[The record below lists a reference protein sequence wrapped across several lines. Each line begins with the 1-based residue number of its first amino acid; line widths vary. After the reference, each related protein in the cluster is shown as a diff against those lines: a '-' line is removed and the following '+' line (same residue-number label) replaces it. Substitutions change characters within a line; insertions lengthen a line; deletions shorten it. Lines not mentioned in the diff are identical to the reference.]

1 MDTELVQTNA
11 GRLWAVV
18 AALAAGL
25 VLAAATGRS
34 ETQTQVV
41 EECPNHGSHTETF
54 TLPGQITNIP
64 EFHDCQRFMID
75 GRTYDSVYA
84 IFARFRL
91 DTVTFPSRV
100 QCYREVPAG
109 PVRVDS
115 TSGLRVA
122 RTGIALL
129 DTTGRG
135 LVDADG
141 RVRVDSTGTSLLNP
155 DSSVRGEIVHC
166 REVPGLVLTRIGI
179 PVALIR
185 TWGGRYRPLGIDLTF
200 NCLYLSHQL
209 PLGWSAK
216 MVPVRGEGDCLP
228 REVNLDTLRGTV
240 LTVFPRVGL
249 GFRDDDF
256 PPVAR
261 WDRDPRHGLYYVGVR
276 CGGAWCEVGAT
287 RTDEVPAI
295 PSAITAP
302 SPVLVSS
309 PNYKVPG
316 AWFALPSKYRRVFE
330 IKGWYDEQYL
340 AVRTPQG
347 MRPSGILGTVF
358 PDSGLYAV
366 SRRDYTTKTW
376 ILTAHVALSQS
387 SADLKNKLN
396 LEQAPVL
403 GVMNRI
409 YLCAGPVTK
418 CIPAESQATMDNLC
432 KGAKDNMDPAS
443 HARWWARIVA
453 AGTGQVAYRCVKRT
467 AHTDMRLPGTTRWSW
482 DKTNYDD
489 PIWAECDDGCCKVS

>member
-1 MDTELVQTNA
+1 MDTVLGQTHA

-25 VLAAATGRS
+25 VVAAAIGRS
-34 ETQTQVV
+34 ETQTQGV
-41 EECPNHGSHTETF
+41 EECPNHGSHADTF

-100 QCYREVPAG
+100 QCYREVPGG

-115 TSGLRVA
+115 TSRLRVA

-135 LVDADG
+135 LVDPDG
-141 RVRVDSTGTSLLNP
+141 RVRVDSTGTRLLNP
-155 DSSVRGEIVHC
+155 DSSVRGQIVHC
-166 REVPGLVLTRIGI
+166 REIPGLTVTRIGV
-179 PVALIR
+179 PVALIQTR
-185 TWGGRYRPLGIDLTF
+185 GGRYRPLGIDVTF
-200 NCLYLSHQL
+200 NCLYLSHQS
-209 PLGWSAK
+209 PSGWSAK

-228 REVNLDTLRGTV
+228 REVNFDRLSGTV

-249 GFRDDDF
+249 GFRKEDY

-261 WDRDPRHGLYYVGVR
+261 WDRDPRHGLYYVGVM

-287 RTDEVPAI
+287 RTEEVHAV
-295 PSAITAP
+295 PSMITAP

-309 PNYKVPG
+309 RNFRVG
-316 AWFALPSKYRRVFE
+316 VGLPLNEAQRTHRRVYE

-340 AVRTPQG
+340 AVPTAAG
-347 MRPSGILGTVF
+347 LRPSSILGTVF
-358 PDSGLYAV
+358 PDAGLDA
-366 SRRDYTTKTW
+366 RTLRAYTAQW
-376 ILTAHVALSQS
+376 IAAAHVVISEPSQH
-387 SADLKNKLN
+387 LKTKLN
-396 LEQAPVL
+396 LEAGSVPDT
-403 GVMNRI
+403 MNTV
-409 YLCAGPVTK
+409 YLCSGSVEQ
-418 CIPAESQATMDNLC
+418 CIPVDSRATMNARC
-432 KGAKDNMDPAS
+432 RGATDNMDPAS
-443 HARWWARIVA
+443 RARWWARIVA
-453 AGTGQVAYRCVKRT
+453 VSGQVAYKCVKRT
-467 AHTDMRLPGTTRWSW
+467 AHPGMRMPGTARWSW
-482 DKTNYDD
+482 DKTRYDD
-489 PIWAECDDGCCKVS
+489 PIWVDCEEGCCKVS